1 MFKFVLSVFLGGL
14 LFFAGFH
21 VLMRFGG
28 SPDFEIRSVLIGSF
42 VLMAGFSLFTAL
54 WHRVRFRDWVMF
66 VILLMIPFGISYLAV
81 EHLIWAVSLGI
92 GCFSV
97 LGFAVYQVYLD
108 TPYGFL
114 EHPVRNVPGVG
125 FVMMEGRTP
134 REVKKE
140 MKEYKRQ
147 HASGARPAQSKD
159 PS

>member
-28 SPDFEIRSVLIGSF
+28 SSDFEIESVLIGSF
-42 VLMAGFSLFTAL
+42 VLMILFSLFTAL
-54 WHRVRFRDWVMF
+54 WHGVRFRDWVMF

-92 GCFSV
+92 GCFAV
-97 LGFAVYQVYLD
+97 LGFAAYQEYLD
-108 TPYGFL
+108 TPYGPF
-114 EHPVRNVPGVG
+114 ESVVRTLPDIGD
-125 FVMMEGRTP
+125 VMMEGRTP
-134 REVKKE
+134 REVNREVRK
-140 MKEYKRQ
+140 YKRQ
-147 HASGARPAQSKD
+147 HAADARSAQSKD